1 MSNSLSTDFTAFIDS
16 RLNCFGEKL
25 KELQDYKR
33 QYDNINKLT
42 QDLLAAMPAAF
53 ACTLEDIND
62 SYSGIVSLSEQ
73 FSYRQGFR
81 DAIRLFAEL

>member
-1 MSNSLSTDFTAFIDS
+1 MSNSLSSDFTAFIDS
-16 RLNCFGEKL
+16 RLDCFGEKL

-33 QYDNINKLT
+33 QYNNIDKLT
-42 QDLLAAMPAAF
+42 QDLLAAIPAAL
-53 ACTLEDIND
+53 ACTLGDIDD
-62 SYSGIVSLSEQ
+62 SYTELISLSER